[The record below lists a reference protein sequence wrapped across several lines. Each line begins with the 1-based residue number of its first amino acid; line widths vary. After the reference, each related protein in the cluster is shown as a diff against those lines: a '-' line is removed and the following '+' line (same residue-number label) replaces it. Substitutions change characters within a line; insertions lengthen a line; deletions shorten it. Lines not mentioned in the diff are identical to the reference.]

1 MVILVLF
8 PEKANF
14 VSNNLSAVGRCIN
27 LIKKIFFSEQ
37 FKYCLSSQPLND
49 IGLCVSPCNKTGFC
63 GLLSQNKKKKRLLP
77 LKIIYFWQKQ
87 TEAQSG

>member
-14 VSNNLSAVGRCIN
+14 ISNNLSAVGRCIN

-37 FKYCLSSQPLND
+37 SKYCLSSQPLND
-49 IGLCVSPCNKTGFC
+49 IGLCVSPSIRQGIAVFYLKI
-63 GLLSQNKKKKRLLP
+63 KKKTS
-77 LKIIYFWQKQ
+77 FA
-87 TEAQSG
+87 TENNIFLAKTN